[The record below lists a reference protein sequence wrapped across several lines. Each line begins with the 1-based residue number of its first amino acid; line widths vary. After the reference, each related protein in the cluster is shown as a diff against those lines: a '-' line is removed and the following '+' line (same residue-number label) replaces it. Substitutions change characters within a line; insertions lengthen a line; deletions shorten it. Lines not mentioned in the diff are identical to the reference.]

1 MWVEEN
7 YNYYELA
14 PILSN
19 YGRRSK
25 KRWGCGINNGLTF
38 GKDFHAEFYLPEEEL
53 NLEAEN
59 WYKFLTNKKK
69 FNLYLQSI
77 KTSSDEVL
85 SEIKKLIAT
94 DLSKLTAKQL
104 WELHDFYGMKLGR
117 LFNCYIVSQPHRI
130 AKLERKVL
138 QFLQEK
144 RVEDIAHYFSV
155 LTTPSTKIIFS
166 PVGNKLFT
174 RSFAELVGKESN
186 VIDKELINKVIYH
199 EEKVRNL
206 EKQKMLAELKPS
218 QKVNSLIEV
227 LSILGHER
235 FKMRFVWM
243 PALYYGELFLIEF
256 KRRYNISKSE
266 LRAYDTPELEN
277 LIRFGKK
284 LSPKVIFVRK
294 KGFLKHLKNG
304 VIYTY
309 EGVQAQ
315 KILQTLVSKK
325 EKKEELT
332 GMVAS
337 KGHAVG
343 RVLILSYRHSEEH
356 SSKIKKMQEGDIIV
370 TEMTRPNIITA
381 CEKAGAIVTD
391 EGGILSH
398 AAIVS
403 RELGVPCVI
412 GTKEATSCFKD
423 GDYIE
428 VDANTGKVRKITF
441 REIFRKK

>member
-1 MWVEEN
+1 MSKYSFMWVEEN

-227 LSILGHER
+227 LS
-235 FKMRFVWM
+235 
-243 PALYYGELFLIEF
+243 
-256 KRRYNISKSE
+256 
-266 LRAYDTPELEN
+266 
-277 LIRFGKK
+277 
-284 LSPKVIFVRK
+284 
-294 KGFLKHLKNG
+294 
-304 VIYTY
+304 
-309 EGVQAQ
+309 
-315 KILQTLVSKK
+315 
-325 EKKEELT
+325 
-332 GMVAS
+332 
-337 KGHAVG
+337 
-343 RVLILSYRHSEEH
+343 
-356 SSKIKKMQEGDIIV
+356 
-370 TEMTRPNIITA
+370 
-381 CEKAGAIVTD
+381 
-391 EGGILSH
+391 
-398 AAIVS
+398 
-403 RELGVPCVI
+403 
-412 GTKEATSCFKD
+412 
-423 GDYIE
+423 
-428 VDANTGKVRKITF
+428 
-441 REIFRKK
+441 